1 MMGALIAVG
10 DRGLSPFVEMKENR
24 QDTSAWIFQVWVS
37 FAFLFSASV
46 AGIIYLPVDA
56 WLRAFIAMSLLATVM
71 ATFTLAKTVRD
82 NHEALRMIGRVQE
95 AKTEALLREFESQV
109 AV

>member
-1 MMGALIAVG
+1 
-10 DRGLSPFVEMKENR
+10 MKQNL

-37 FAFLFSASV
+37 FGLAFSASV
-46 AGIIYLPVDA
+46 VGVFYLPVDA
-56 WLRAFIAMSLLATVM
+56 WIRAFMGMSLLATVM

-82 NHEALRMIGRVQE
+82 NHEATRIINRVQE
-95 AKTEALLREFESQV
+95 AKTEALLREFEPQV